1 MGGANNMPTGGGN
14 TGFFGGN
21 APSSG
26 NVGSG
31 KGTSSSQSSYL
42 PQANNQMV
50 GYSNSLQ
57 QPSYGPPPSSYY
69 RPQSQ
74 QSYGGMGNSKGT
86 SQPAYGGT
94 GYNTPRLP
102 QMVQPQYGNY
112 NVNPTINRAP
122 PGTVYSGPSS
132 TAYPSTPA
140 NTVYN
145 NPSST
150 TYPSAPAPIPG
161 NVYGGPTPTPT
172 EYPSPTT
179 VATPAP
185 ENFNAAPT
193 INRAPIVEAP
203 PAPAPTPTPD
213 QTSAPEQAP
222 NPYAA
227 ARYDDEGRAYN
238 SQGQQLRWNEDNQSY
253 GLVPYYGEKRGGRIE
268 AKSAETVDRALSL
281 VRNVAKKDKK

>member
-14 TGFFGGN
+14 NGFFGGN

-31 KGTSSSQSSYL
+31 KGTSSAQSSAPSSYL
-42 PQANNQMV
+42 PQTNTQMM

-69 RPQSQ
+69 QPQSQ
-74 QSYGGMGNSKGT
+74 QSYGGMGSSKGT

-102 QMVQPQYGNY
+102 QMVQPQSIGQ
-112 NVNPTINRAP
+112 
-122 PGTVYSGPSS
+122 
-132 TAYPSTPA
+132 
-140 NTVYN
+140 
-145 NPSST
+145 
-150 TYPSAPAPIPG
+150 PAPG
-161 NVYGGPTPTPT
+161 SVYGGPTPTA
-172 EYPSPTT
+172 YPGAPRPIPGAVYSG
-179 VATPAP
+179 PAP
-185 ENFNAAPT
+185 EDFNAAPT

-203 PAPAPTPTPD
+203 PAPAPAPTPTPD
-213 QTSAPEQAP
+213 QTSAPEPAP
-222 NPYAA
+222 NPLTP

-238 SQGQQLRWNEDNQSY
+238 SQGQQIRWDENGNYS
-253 GLVPYYGEKRGGRIE
+253 LVGGEKRGGRIE
-268 AKSAETVDRALSL
+268 AKSTDTVDRALSL